1 MWRKLQS
8 NLHLRPPH
16 ENGHLSRRI
25 VHTLTLIKTSL
36 QWQWPL
42 ECIPNC
48 QNNLSATANFFQ
60 QLMKKSRM
68 VMLCFLNKIVILHP
82 YLPMTATSLQRPL
95 SSEPKAAIVEMFDC
109 TSRSLICNLNP
120 SPEFLICC
128 TILKRFY
135 SGKPLIFLT
144 RWGIFK
150 GWWLCW
156 RPVTSPTMVAILA
169 FIKNKKSG

>member
-1 MWRKLQS
+1 MRFGEFSTYKQVLLHLHTDKYRGVEFSRYTDKLTSKEKTFIIMWRKLQS

-82 YLPMTATSLQRPL
+82 YLPMTTTSPQWPL
-95 SSEPKAAIVEMFDC
+95 SSIPKVAVVE
-109 TSRSLICNLNP
+109 
-120 SPEFLICC
+120 
-128 TILKRFY
+128 RFNCMQFFY
-135 SGKPLIFLT
+135 K
-144 RWGIFK
+144 
-150 GWWLCW
+150 
-156 RPVTSPTMVAILA
+156 VV
-169 FIKNKKSG
+169 

>member
-1 MWRKLQS
+1 MARTDSPDGCDLASFQHTNKCCCTSTLISIEVWSFLDILKLTSKEKTFIIMWRKLQS

-82 YLPMTATSLQRPL
+82 YLPMTTTSPPWPL
-95 SSEPKAAIVEMFDC
+95 SSIPKVDVVE
-109 TSRSLICNLNP
+109 
-120 SPEFLICC
+120 
-128 TILKRFY
+128 RFNCMQFFY
-135 SGKPLIFLT
+135 K
-144 RWGIFK
+144 
-150 GWWLCW
+150 
-156 RPVTSPTMVAILA
+156 VV
-169 FIKNKKSG
+169 